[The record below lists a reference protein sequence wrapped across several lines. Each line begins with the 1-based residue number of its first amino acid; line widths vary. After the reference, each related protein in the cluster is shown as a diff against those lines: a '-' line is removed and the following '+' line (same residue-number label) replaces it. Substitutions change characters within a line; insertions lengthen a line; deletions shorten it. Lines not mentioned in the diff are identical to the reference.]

1 MSAIEGG
8 ELLYEYTVSITGLTE
23 YGFAFAPLMAG
34 AAPPPPEGARFDVA
48 FAGEASGPAS
58 GPRLHGRVTGVD
70 YLRVR
75 ADGRFELHIHAEIV
89 AADGCRISLHADGV
103 ALPRSQ
109 GAIADLRE
117 NVTLATSAPEYAWV
131 NALQIWG
138 VGTVDL
144 AKQIIHVKGYAA

>member
-1 MSAIEGG
+1 MNAIAGG

-34 AAPPPPEGARFDVA
+34 AAVPPPEGARFDVA
-48 FAGEASGPAS
+48 FAGEASGP
-58 GPRLHGRVTGVD
+58 RLRGRVTGVD

-89 AADGCRISLHADGV
+89 AAGGCRISLHADGV
-103 ALPRSQ
+103 ALPRAQ
-109 GAIADLRE
+109 GGVADLRE

-144 AKQIIHVKGYAA
+144 AEQVIHVKGYAA

>member
-8 ELLYEYTVSITGLTE
+8 ELVYEYTVSITGLTE

-34 AAPPPPEGARFDVA
+34 AVAPPPAGARFDVA
-48 FAGEASGPAS
+48 FAGEAT
-58 GPRLHGRVTGVD
+58 GPRLQGTVTGVD

-117 NVTLATSAPEYAWV
+117 NVTLATSAPEYVWV

-144 AKQIIHVKGYAA
+144 AKQVIHVKGYAA